1 MPKRISVKEKEEII
15 KSFLSGKTIDEIA
28 TKYNFTKLTISRNL
42 KKNLGKV
49 KYKEIL
55 THSNANNY
63 LHNDEHEDISD
74 INQENNLN
82 NFETSNNFL
91 KEESL
96 SSNSFTEIVPLN
108 YDIENSFQKDLSST
122 PISAIELPNIVYMLV
137 DHNSELEIK
146 LLKDH
151 PEWQFLP
158 EEDLNRK
165 TIQIFS
171 DLKIAKRF
179 CNKNQKVIKVPNTDV
194 FKIAAP
200 KLLEKGI
207 TRIVS
212 SEKLLAL

>member
-108 YDIENSFQKDLSST
+108 YDIETASK
-122 PISAIELPNIVYMLV
+122 
-137 DHNSELEIK
+137 H
-146 LLKDH
+146 
-151 PEWQFLP
+151 
-158 EEDLNRK
+158 K
-165 TIQIFS
+165 T
-171 DLKIAKRF
+171 
-179 CNKNQKVIKVPNTDV
+179 
-194 FKIAAP
+194 
-200 KLLEKGI
+200 KGI
-207 TRIVS
+207 AGKIIPAIATTTSLVAGLVTL
-212 SEKLLAL
+212 ELFNL